1 MATMTPTSASPAP
14 TPVRTRRGWRIT
26 PWLFL
31 IVPVVL
37 LGMLTYLPVAN
48 MVYWSFTNWDGLDP
62 NKDFVGLKNYERVFT
77 DPEIRK
83 IFLVSLYYL
92 VGAVVQL
99 CLALY
104 FAVILSFKT
113 RFTNV
118 FKGFLFFPYLV
129 NGVAI
134 SIAFLF
140 FFRPEGTLDALL
152 GLFGVA
158 DPPHWLGD
166 PSIANYSLAATSVWR
181 YMGLNFVLFLG
192 AIQSIPTDVYEAADL
207 DGATSWHKVR
217 YIIIPGIRSI
227 IGLSAILAISGAIS
241 VFEMPYIMTGGA
253 NGTMTFVIRTTELA
267 FKFKKFG
274 LASAMGI
281 VLLLLVIVVTIIQKL
296 VIKDEK
302 VDLS

>member
-1 MATMTPTSASPAP
+1 MALTTLTPPRPAP
-14 TPVRTRRGWRIT
+14 AGPRAKRGWRIT

-31 IVPVVL
+31 LVPVILL
-37 LGMLTYLPVAN
+37 LGLTYLPVAN
-48 MVYWSFTNWDGLDP
+48 MVIWSFTSWDGLSP
-62 NKDFVGLKNYERVFT
+62 EREAVGWKNYERVFT
-77 DPEIRK
+77 DPEFRN
-83 IFLVSLYYL
+83 IFLVSAYYL
-92 VGAVVQL
+92 VGAGIQL
-99 CLALY
+99 VLALY

-113 RFTNV
+113 RFTNL

-134 SIAFLF
+134 GLAFLF
-140 FFRPEGTLDALL
+140 FFRPDGTLDALL
-152 GLFGVA
+152 ALVGVTE
-158 DPPHWLGD
+158 PPQWLGD
-166 PSIANYSLAATSVWR
+166 PGIANYSLAATSVWR

-192 AIQSIPTDVYEAADL
+192 AIQSIPTDIYEAADL

-217 YIIIPGIRSI
+217 YIIIPGIRPI
-227 IGLSAILAISGAIS
+227 IGLTAILAISGAIS

-253 NGTMTFVIRTTELA
+253 NGTKTFVIRTMELA
-267 FKFKKFG
+267 FKHQKFG

-281 VLLLLVIVVTIIQKL
+281 VLLLLVIVVTVIQKV

>member
-1 MATMTPTSASPAP
+1 MAPTTPTLARPAH
-14 TPVRTRRGWRIT
+14 VSLRTRRGWRIT

-31 IVPVVL
+31 IVPVAL
-37 LGMLTYLPVAN
+37 LLMLTYLPVAN

-62 NKDFVGLKNYERVFT
+62 EKDVVGWKNYIRIFT
-77 DPEIRK
+77 DPEIRQ
-83 IFLVSLYYL
+83 IFLVSAYYL

-99 CLALY
+99 ALALY
-104 FAVILSFKT
+104 FAVILSFRT
-113 RFTNV
+113 RLANV

-140 FFRPEGTLDALL
+140 FFRPDGTLDALL
-152 GLFGVA
+152 AMFGVA
-158 DPPHWLGD
+158 DPPLWLGD
-166 PSIANYSLAATSVWR
+166 PGIANYALAATSVWR

-217 YIIIPGIRSI
+217 YIIIPGIRPI
-227 IGLSAILAISGAIS
+227 IGLTAILAISGAIS

-253 NGTMTFVIRTTELA
+253 NGTTTFVIRTMELA
-267 FKFKKFG
+267 FKYHKFG

-281 VLLLLVIVVTIIQKL
+281 VLLLLVIVVTVIQKI

-302 VDLS
+302 VDLA